1 MNLDATGREEVVE
14 VEVEA
19 LASICSADGFSLF
32 ARSVTL
38 KDKNMT

>member
-14 VEVEA
+14 VEVRV
-19 LASICSADGFSLF
+19 SICSADGFSLF

>member
-14 VEVEA
+14 VEV
-19 LASICSADGFSLF
+19 LVSICSADGFSLF